1 MQKEMLCC
9 PSWLP
14 LLDHRPPPPPP
25 PRPTR
30 TLLTPLRRFRD
41 TKGGDFG
48 LVHPAPLMKGLFS
61 EEAACEDLASVLNMV
76 PERGSLCVWT
86 QDSHAAGKS
95 VLLPYAAVSD
105 VDMDVSVAVFSG
117 GDSGGGGVC
126 IGGGDAGGGVSPGVS
141 LGAALEVQ
149 LQPPRHRRWRCCLP
163 AACLLPAN
171 PV

>member
-1 MQKEMLCC
+1 MQLKGRVAAHCARFHHSTHLALNSLPAAGRPCCC
-9 PSWLP
+9 PSCLP
-14 LLDHRPPPPPP
+14 ACLQSIRNSSRYTTDLSIA
-25 PRPTR
+25 
-30 TLLTPLRRFRD
+30 
-41 TKGGDFG
+41 DF
-48 LVHPAPLMKGLFS
+48 VFVDMH
-61 EEAACEDLASVLNMV
+61 CY
-76 PERGSLCVWT
+76 
-86 QDSHAAGKS
+86 HAAGKS